1 MSYVL
6 IGLRKYY
13 RAPPYFEAILQT
25 ESVIF
30 RPYLGT
36 TGILPQWRLRTDPTN
51 VRRRTWYFRKY
62 YRRFCRTS
70 VIFPM
75 GWYDVFALKPST
87 SVIPY
92 LFWRRNVLFVTHMNC
107 GSARRR
113 GAKWAIATCSP
124 SCGVKSV
131 SLQICTPGFEPGFVG
146 FKIRG
151 GFLCTNSQPCHPVR
165 LTT

>member
-1 MSYVL
+1 MTSVAYRRPTGPTGPV
-6 IGLRKYY
+6 GLRKYY

-36 TGILPQWRLRTDPTN
+36 TGILSQWRLRTDPTN

-75 GWYDVFALKPST
+75 GWYGVFALKPST

-92 LFWRRNVLFVTHMNC
+92 LFWRRNVLFVTHMILWL
-107 GSARRR
+107 GPASRRQMSDCNLFTQLR
-113 GAKWAIATCSP
+113 
-124 SCGVKSV
+124 
-131 SLQICTPGFEPGFVG
+131 
-146 FKIRG
+146 R
-151 GFLCTNSQPCHPVR
+151 
-165 LTT
+165 